1 MVFFDT
7 LSYIARSCIKNQS
20 RMPTWVRPIILTM
33 EEAEFRTAMVEGS
46 PGKSFTKSHWKHP
59 TQNRAEG
66 VAEEV

>member
-1 MVFFDT
+1 M
-7 LSYIARSCIKNQS
+7 
-20 RMPTWVRPIILTM
+20 WVRPIILTM